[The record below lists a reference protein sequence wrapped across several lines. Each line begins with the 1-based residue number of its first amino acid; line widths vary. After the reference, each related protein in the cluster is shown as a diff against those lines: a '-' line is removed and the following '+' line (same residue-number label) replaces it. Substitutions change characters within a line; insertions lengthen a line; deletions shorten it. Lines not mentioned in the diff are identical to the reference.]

1 MRGGNLGGMGAR
13 DCVWLDAWAEKPMTD
28 IVERLRNQNADPV
41 ELDELAVEAADE
53 IESLRAEVAEE
64 RALRLRLIEAVER
77 SFGMTGPN

>member
-1 MRGGNLGGMGAR
+1 MDEDILEALRRWNR
-13 DCVWLDAWAEKPMTD
+13 HSRKPWALLTD
-28 IVERLRNQNADPV
+28 
-41 ELDELAVEAADE
+41 AADE